1 MEIARD
7 FSACAQECFYGVLM
21 GRVYF
26 YDVTFCKERN
36 ISRNTLRTLV
46 NDST

>member
-26 YDVTFCKERN
+26 YDVTFCKER
-36 ISRNTLRTLV
+36 IYHEILQGHT
-46 NDST
+46 